1 MTFELKVKAMF
12 EGLRRLVCV
21 HGEWVEGGGWGDLGG
36 CSFCVYVC
44 GCVWVGRKST
54 HEAHQ
59 AEGVAICHVGSV
71 GPGHG
76 TKALPA

>member
-44 GCVWVGRKST
+44 VFVCMHTVCVFVYVCVCVFMYSMSM
-54 HEAHQ
+54 HEC
-59 AEGVAICHVGSV
+59 VCVCV
-71 GPGHG
+71 
-76 TKALPA
+76 